1 MSRAVP
7 RPVALTYTGLPHSIC
22 NVRSHNPRSRLSALL
37 ALASFLLSMPQGVLV
52 ACVGVGGQ
60 VRIEVSS
67 SEPLLTEMAPPVRTD
82 LVSSAD
88 PCTCGDGCGPC
99 RETEIG
105 LEDMT
110 FHLPATDCAI
120 GSALA
125 HAVPFAYPADGL
137 GQPLVLIMHPAAS
150 GGPPHSPPGLR
161 RIILRV

>member
-1 MSRAVP
+1 
-7 RPVALTYTGLPHSIC
+7 
-22 NVRSHNPRSRLSALL
+22 
-37 ALASFLLSMPQGVLV
+37 MPQGVLV

-67 SEPLLTEMAPPVRTD
+67 SEPLLTEMAAVRTD
-82 LVSSAD
+82 LVSSASQ
-88 PCTCGDGCGPC
+88 CTCGDGCGPC

-125 HAVPFAYPADGL
+125 LAMSFSLPADAM
-137 GQPLVLIMHPAAS
+137 GQPLVAIRHPAAR